1 MANTWTIS
9 GMKILKMYRA
19 LDPCIKKYNRDL
31 LNMNEVLEA
40 ECVEQWTSN
49 RQDLS
54 MPTETL
60 VQLAIHGHH
69 TCEEHEVCLS
79 RKHSGDNACRCIRT
93 VFATPLHYELYL
105 ELRMLVLEAKAL
117 SAVTGTTNEN

>member
-1 MANTWTIS
+1 
-9 GMKILKMYRA
+9 
-19 LDPCIKKYNRDL
+19 
-31 LNMNEVLEA
+31 MNEVLEA

-54 MPTETL
+54 MPRETL

-79 RKHSGDNACRCIRT
+79 RKHSGDDACRCIRT
-93 VFATPLHYELYL
+93 VFPTPLHYELYL